1 MIYYGILLFFILE
14 YIRPSSYV
22 PALIALHLNSVVPLG
37 VLVGSLFRGNKK
49 VTVSEVFQSPNAR
62 WLMFF
67 LSLLT
72 LSFFVADVR
81 SFVFDMMVTI
91 VSYCFMYVF
100 LRMEIYDFDRLK
112 GVFKILIL
120 VNFIVGAL
128 TPELFSG
135 DGKRHYIA
143 SGSFLGDGND
153 FALSVNVV
161 IPLCLFMMLES
172 KKSWGKIFYGGILM
186 VLIFAIVAT
195 QSRGGIVALA
205 SAALYLWSKS
215 EGKVLGVIGIT
226 LVVIGIMAVAPP
238 QFFERMETMTQTG
251 DNMEGSAQG
260 RIEAWKAGVRMAA
273 DHPLTGVGAGHF
285 AVKYGVEYKPEGS
298 KIPWMTAH
306 SNYFVILGELGIP
319 GITFL
324 VMIILTNLIAG
335 ERMLSR
341 LRAVKA
347 ARDGAYY
354 RLVVSL
360 NASLIAFAVGGAF
373 LTAIGHPHL
382 YLLAALLECG
392 RRICL
397 EIINEQPIDD
407 RPRAERSWV
416 YREVSAS

>member
-14 YIRPSSYV
+14 YVRPTSYV
-22 PALIALHLNSVVPLG
+22 PALIPLHLNSVVPLA
-37 VLVGSLFRGNKK
+37 VLAGCLFSGSKK
-49 VTVSEVFQSPNAR
+49 VTVSEVFQSPSAR
-62 WLMFF
+62 WLIFF

-72 LSFFVADVR
+72 LSLFVADVK
-81 SFVFDMMVTI
+81 SYVVDMMVLI
-91 VSYCFMYVF
+91 VSYCLMYVF
-100 LRMEIYDFDRLK
+100 LRMEIYDLARLK

-120 VNFIVGAL
+120 ANFIVGVL

-153 FALSVNVV
+153 FALSVNIV

-172 KKSWGKIFYGGILM
+172 RKTWRKLFYAGILM

-195 QSRGGIVALA
+195 QSRGGIIALA
-205 SAALYLWSKS
+205 STALYLWIKS
-215 EGKVLGVIGIT
+215 EGKIFGVVGIA
-226 LVVIGIMAVAPP
+226 LVVVGIMAVAPP
-238 QFFERMETMTQTG
+238 QFFDRMGSMTQTG

-324 VMIILTNLIAG
+324 VMIILTNLRAG
-335 ERMLSR
+335 EQMLSR
-341 LRAVKA
+341 LRAVNA
-347 ARDGAYY
+347 ARNGVYH

-397 EIINEQPIDD
+397 ETVNAQPVDGT
-407 RPRAERSWV
+407 PLAGGSWV
-416 YREVSAS
+416 YREASTI